1 MPTWTEG
8 TALAKSQD
16 RSRSWGRQSALAS
29 STLFLE
35 HSLADPGARAQNQ
48 VGSSHSLISQFPTD
62 FLGWLLILDSK
73 KKKMCVY
80 RKVSFCTGVSLNS
93 SFSSG

>member
-1 MPTWTEG
+1 DTDRHAEVTRRPNTCQSLAGPGFQTKENSDRSAVPTWTEG
-8 TALAKSQD
+8 TTLAKFQD

-48 VGSSHSLISQFPTD
+48 IQL
-62 FLGWLLILDSK
+62 
-73 KKKMCVY
+73 
-80 RKVSFCTGVSLNS
+80 RNNVSLKIRLVV
-93 SFSSG
+93 